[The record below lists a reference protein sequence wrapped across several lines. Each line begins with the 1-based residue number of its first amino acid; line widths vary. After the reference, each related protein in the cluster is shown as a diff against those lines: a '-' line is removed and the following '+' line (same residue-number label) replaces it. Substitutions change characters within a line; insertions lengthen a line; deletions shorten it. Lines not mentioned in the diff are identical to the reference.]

1 LKILVIRLSSIGD
14 IVLTSPVVRCLKK
27 QLGAEVHFLTKKNYY
42 SIVAHNPYIDKVH
55 LYGDERAKMINKLKQ
70 ENYDLI
76 IDLHHNLRT
85 FIIKRQ
91 LGKKSYSFNK
101 LNIEK
106 WLLVNFKIDRLPEV
120 HIVDRYM
127 DTCQELG
134 VTNDNE
140 GLDYFIPEKD
150 EVALSSLPD
159 GFQNGYIAWVIG
171 AKEYTKQFPHD
182 KITHILASTQMP
194 VILMGGKEDRSNAKR
209 IIRDLEGRT
218 NLYDATGQYHLNQS
232 ASLVSQAKLVI
243 SNDTGLMHIAAA
255 FKKKIIS
262 IWGNTIPQFGM
273 YPYYGLKYYAINKI
287 YEVPDLPCRPCSK
300 IGRDACPKGH
310 FKCMKDISE
319 PGIIKDA
326 ANLFESD

>member
-14 IVLTSPVVRCLKK
+14 IVLTTPVVRCLKK
-27 QLGAEVHFLTKKNYY
+27 QLNAEVHYLTKKSYY
-42 SIVAHNPYIDKVH
+42 SILSRNPYINKVH
-55 LYGDERAKMINKLKQ
+55 LYGDDRSKMINKLKQ

-106 WLLVNFKIDRLPEV
+106 WLLVNFKIDRLPDV

-127 DTCQELG
+127 DTIKPLG
-134 VTNDNE
+134 VVNDGE
-140 GLDYFIPEKD
+140 GLDHFISEEDKVDIATLPE
-150 EVALSSLPD
+150 
-159 GFQNGYIAWVIG
+159 GFQNGYVAWVIG
-171 AKEYTKQFPHD
+171 AKEYTKRFPNE
-182 KITHILASTQMP
+182 KIINVIRHSQIPIIL
-194 VILMGGKEDRSNAKR
+194 LGGKEDKANGKAILRK
-209 IIRDLEGRT
+209 LEDRPHVY
-218 NLYDATGQYHLNQS
+218 NATGEYHLNQS
-232 ASLVSQAKLVI
+232 ASLVEQAKLVI
-243 SNDTGLMHIAAA
+243 TNDTGLMHIAAA

-273 YPYYGLKYYAINKI
+273 YPYYGNNFSDNRVFEIS
-287 YEVPDLPCRPCSK
+287 DLPCRPCSK
-300 IGRDACPKGH
+300 IGRDECPKGH

-319 PGIIKDA
+319 HGLIDEATSLFGKD
-326 ANLFESD
+326 

>member
-1 LKILVIRLSSIGD
+1 MKILVIRLSSIGD
-14 IVLTSPVVRCLKK
+14 IVLTTPVVRCLKK
-27 QLGAEVHFLTKKNYY
+27 QLNAEVHFLTKKNYY
-42 SIVAHNPYIDKVH
+42 SIVSHNPYIDRVH
-55 LYGDERAKMINKLKQ
+55 LYGNERSKMINKLKQ

-91 LGKKSYSFNK
+91 LGKKSYSFDK

-120 HIVDRYM
+120 HIVDRYLA
-127 DTCQELG
+127 TCQALG

-150 EVALSSLPD
+150 EVDIATLPE

-171 AKEYTKQFPHD
+171 AKETTKQFPNE
-182 KITHILASTQMP
+182 KIIHILAATQMP
-194 VILMGGKEDRSNAKR
+194 VILLGGKEDRGNGKKICR
-209 IIRDLEGRT
+209 ELEHR
-218 NLYDATGQYHLNQS
+218 LLLHDATGLYHLNES
-232 ASLVSQAKLVI
+232 ASLVRQAQLVI
-243 SNDTGLMHIAAA
+243 TTDTGLMHIAAA

-273 YPYYGLKYYAINKI
+273 YPYYGSHYADNKVF
-287 YEVPDLPCRPCSK
+287 EVPDLPCRPCSK

-310 FKCMKDISE
+310 FKCMKHISE
-319 PGIIKDA
+319 PALIKEA
-326 ANLFESD
+326 TTMFEQN